1 VNIKQLIA
9 LAAAAA
15 ATAGGL
21 SLTTAGAPALAAG
34 SAQASGLPQ
43 LTITMNGSS
52 ISVGGALQ
60 SGAVDVVSTTTNE
73 PQGQPTLVRLNPG
86 VTPDQ
91 AYAFLNT
98 PAARD
103 LNNAG
108 RIGSIVFAAEA
119 DRGVS
124 HVQTSLQPGQYL
136 AIDPSGSN
144 PAKFPHTSFAIGQ
157 AAQPAALPRPQA
169 TIKAVDFAFRGP
181 RTLHRGELVRFENDG
196 FLVHMTGA
204 TEARNAKAA
213 PQIVKALRAG
223 NDNRARRLSVG
234 GIVFANPVSP
244 GAAQQLTVTA
254 KPGYWVLACFMT
266 TQDGREHTQLGQERI
281 VHIVR

>member
-1 VNIKQLIA
+1 MNVKKFIVVVGA
-9 LAAAAA
+9 TA
-15 ATAGGL
+15 ATASGLFLTVTGG
-21 SLTTAGAPALAAG
+21 AAIAAD
-34 SAQASGLPQ
+34 SAQTPGLPQ
-43 LTITMNGSS
+43 LTIAMNGSS
-52 ISVGGALQ
+52 ISVGGALE
-60 SGAVDVVSTTTNE
+60 SGAVDVVSTTTQE

-91 AYAFLNT
+91 AYAFLGT

-108 RIGSIVFAAEA
+108 RIGSIVFAATA

-144 PAKFPHTSFAIGQ
+144 PAKFAHTSFTIGQ
-157 AAQPAALPRPQA
+157 AAQPAALPTPQA
-169 TIKAVDFAFRGP
+169 TIKALDFGFRGP
-181 RTLHRGELVRFENDG
+181 RTLHTGELVRVENDG
-196 FLVHMTGA
+196 FLVHMIGA

-213 PQIVKALRAG
+213 PEVVKALRAG
-223 NDNRARRLSVG
+223 NDKRARRLSIG

-244 GAAQQLTVTA
+244 GASQQLTVRA

-266 TQDGREHTQLGQERI
+266 TQDGREHTQLGQELI
-281 VHIVR
+281 VHIVP